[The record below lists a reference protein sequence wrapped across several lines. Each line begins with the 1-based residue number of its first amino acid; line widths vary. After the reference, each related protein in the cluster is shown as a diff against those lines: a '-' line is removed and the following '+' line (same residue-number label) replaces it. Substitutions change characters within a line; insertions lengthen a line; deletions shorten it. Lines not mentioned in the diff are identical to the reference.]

1 MSRFALS
8 FTIVLLLGAATV
20 RSGSAQ
26 FPPPPSP
33 APVCKAPAT
42 DPAVPPRPEPAVQG
56 WLILHGQLVPAPYT
70 VTVAND
76 TVAVNGYLFSQ
87 PTASST
93 ATLDTGSHAALFQQ
107 FWSLWPGW
115 CSTRDLASAAQQ
127 AVAWWQAAPG
137 VASATLIAG
146 GVADLQVR
154 FTDSP
159 DPETLSLQVPD
170 DSPPVDQIRAQTLS
184 ELAQEVDN
192 DLSYGRLLIVE
203 DEGRIF
209 SPAAGESADLV
220 AQIEQISTLPTA
232 DARYQALLAILP
244 DARMATSIAQRFGTP
259 LNPAPSTSQE
269 VSHAPH

>member
-1 MSRFALS
+1 
-8 FTIVLLLGAATV
+8 
-20 RSGSAQ
+20 
-26 FPPPPSP
+26 
-33 APVCKAPAT
+33 
-42 DPAVPPRPEPAVQG
+42 
-56 WLILHGQLVPAPYT
+56 LILHGQLVPGPYT

-76 TVAVNGYLFSQ
+76 TVAVNGHLFSQ
-87 PTASST
+87 PNASST
-93 ATLDTGSHAALFQQ
+93 ASLDTGSHAALFPQ
-107 FWSLWPGW
+107 FWSLWQDW
-115 CSTRDLASAAQQ
+115 CSAMDLASATQQ

-137 VASATLIAG
+137 VASAALVAG

-170 DSPPVDQIRAQTLS
+170 NPQPVDQVRAQILS
-184 ELAQEVDN
+184 ELAQEVDD

-203 DEGRIF
+203 GEGHIF

-232 DARYQALLAILP
+232 DARYQALLGLLP
-244 DARMATSIAQRFGTP
+244 DARMATSIAQSFGASP
-259 LNPAPSTSQE
+259 NPAPSQE